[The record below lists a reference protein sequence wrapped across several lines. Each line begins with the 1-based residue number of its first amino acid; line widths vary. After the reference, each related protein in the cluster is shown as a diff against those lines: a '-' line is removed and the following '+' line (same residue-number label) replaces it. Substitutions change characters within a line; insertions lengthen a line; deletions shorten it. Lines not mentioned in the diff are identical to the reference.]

1 MSGMFTAF
9 STSASNLFLKSIL
22 FLLVAKCW
30 YEAIFGHQ
38 DGLKIRK
45 TYLPSR
51 KSRGRV
57 DTGDEV
63 SRGVGASHHPAC
75 YLRAVPPGCQLAA
88 TADGLTGKW
97 QQCREGK
104 NETFFPCFSLF
115 FFFLSVRS
123 ICPRKP
129 SMRLLPISPRSE
141 LHHMSRLITGKGLH
155 GRLRSVTNHP
165 GTGREPPVSLH

>member
-1 MSGMFTAF
+1 MFTTF
-9 STSASNLFLKSIL
+9 STSASNPFLKSIL
-22 FLLVAKCW
+22 FLLVAKYW

-63 SRGVGASHHPAC
+63 SRGVGASPSPSLLSQGSSSRMPAGC
-75 YLRAVPPGCQLAA
+75 HSWRTHRQMTAVQRRK
-88 TADGLTGKW
+88 KW
-97 QQCREGK
+97 D
-104 NETFFPCFSLF
+104 FLPMLL
-115 FFFLSVRS
+115 FFLSVRS

-129 SMRLLPISPRSE
+129 SMRPLPICPRSE

-165 GTGREPPVSLH
+165 GTGREPPESLH